1 MSKITDRS
9 ARDKIVRARTNLLVS
24 NGFFGFLAMHL
35 KLVEATEIYG
45 HKIDTMAVD
54 GVSLFYNPTWTN
66 KLDERECEGVVA
78 HEVMHCCFK
87 HFTRR
92 GNRDPMLWNIA
103 GDHVINNDLMESN
116 FKLPTP
122 NCCDPKYKNMSTE
135 EVYDDLMKNATK
147 DTTKIGGS
155 GGEDGESM
163 DPGQCGGVLDAP
175 GDTNKQDAVSQTW
188 EASVRAAV
196 QVAAGQE
203 AGKIPGSLRNLIA
216 DLNRPKVSWR
226 EKTRRF
232 VDQSMI
238 KDYSWSRINRRSASV
253 GCLMP
258 GLISD
263 RLQKLVFF
271 VDISGSVSYD
281 MAKEMVSE
289 CAGALDEGVAD
300 QMVVAY
306 ADTMVQ
312 HVDEYVQGDRVTCG
326 QHYGGGTDFAHSFKW
341 LAENH
346 PDASC
351 VIYLTDLQ
359 VNNFGEEPPCPV
371 MWAVY
376 GPEQYFGQL
385 ADRTPFGSS
394 IHVSNAY
401 G

>member
-35 KLVEATEIYG
+35 KLIEAIEIYG
-45 HKIDTMAVD
+45 QKIDTMAVD
-54 GVSLFYNPTWTN
+54 GVRLFYNPGWTN

-92 GNRDPMLWNIA
+92 GNRDPQLWNIA
-103 GDHVINNDLMESN
+103 GDHVINNDLAEAG
-116 FKLPTP
+116 FKLPKP

-147 DTTKIGGS
+147 ITIKVAGG
-155 GGEDGESM
+155 GGEGGESM

-175 GDTNKQDAVSQTW
+175 GDTNSQDAVSQTW

-196 QVAAGQE
+196 QVATGQNAGQ
-203 AGKIPGSLRNLIA
+203 IPGSLRKLIT

-238 KDYSWSRINRRSASV
+238 KDYSWSRINRRSASI

-306 ADTMVQ
+306 ADTKVQ
-312 HVDEYVQGDRVTCG
+312 HVDEYTQGDRVTCG
-326 QHYGGGTDFAHSFKW
+326 QHYGGGTDFADSFRW

-346 PDASC
+346 PDTSC

-359 VNNFGEEPPCPV
+359 VNNFGEDPGCPV

-376 GPEQYFGQL
+376 GPEQYFEQL

-394 IHVSNAY
+394 IHVSTAY

>member
-1 MSKITDRS
+1 MSKSIDRS

-35 KLVEATEIYG
+35 KLVEATEVHG
-45 HKIDTMAVD
+45 QKIDTMAVD
-54 GVSLFYNPTWTN
+54 GVSMFYNPTWTL

-78 HEVMHCCFK
+78 HEVMHCAFK

-92 GNRDPMLWNIA
+92 GSRDPMIWNIA
-103 GDHVINNDLMESN
+103 GDHVINNDLTEAG
-116 FKLPTP
+116 FKLPKP
-122 NCCDPKYKNMSTE
+122 NCCDPKYKGMSTE
-135 EVYDDLMKNATK
+135 EVYDDLMKDATK
-147 DTTKIGGS
+147 ITIQISGGS
-155 GGEDGESM
+155 GGEGGM

-175 GDTNKQDAVSQTW
+175 GDANKQDAVNQTW

-196 QVAAGQE
+196 QVAAGQN
-203 AGKIPGSLRNLIA
+203 AGQIPGSLRSLIA

-238 KDYSWSRINRRSASV
+238 KDFSWSRINRRSASI

-263 RLQKLVFF
+263 RLHKLVFF
-271 VDISGSVSYD
+271 VDISGSVSHD
-281 MAKEMVSE
+281 MAREMVSE

-312 HVDEYVQGDRVTCG
+312 HVDEFQQGDIVTCG
-326 QHYGGGTDFAHSFKW
+326 HHYGGGTAFSNSFKW

-359 VNNFGEEPPCPV
+359 VNDFGDEPDCPV

-376 GPEQYFGQL
+376 GPEQYYDQL
-385 ADRTPFGSS
+385 TQRTPFGSS